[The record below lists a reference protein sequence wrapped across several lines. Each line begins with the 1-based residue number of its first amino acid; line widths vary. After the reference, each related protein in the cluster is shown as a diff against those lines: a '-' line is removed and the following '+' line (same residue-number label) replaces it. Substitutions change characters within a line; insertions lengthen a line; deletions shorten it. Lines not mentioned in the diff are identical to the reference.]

1 MRKRAAKMGYD
12 FDQGEENDDI
22 AIRLEGVTVRYRI
35 FDEKIGGIKEYVE
48 KMFTHKLHHKE
59 FMALNNLNLTIKK
72 GERVGIIGHN
82 GAGKSTL
89 LKVIAR
95 VMKPTEGNIEVNGS
109 IAPLLELGAGFDMD
123 LSGLDNIYLNGSILG
138 KSKRYLDMV
147 KEDII
152 DFAELGDF
160 MYCAVKNYSSGMR
173 AKLGFAVATQV
184 DSDILLVDE
193 VFGVG
198 DENFKRKSKAK
209 MVEMINSGKTVIIV
223 SHDMTQMV
231 DLTDRVI
238 WMDNGEVVD
247 DGEPEAICNKY
258 CAYMLE
264 HQNVVV
270 ETREAR
276 AVKRT
281 PPKEYRKRRMRENN
295 SRISKWAKNTGTLNR
310 ILNDSSLREEI
321 INDRRILREIQNDE
335 IYLER
340 LLGMDRA
347 LELIADNEDILDAL
361 FQKESVKVRLED
373 VSQLMCDQ
381 GKIIGKVKGT
391 IDECIYYRDSGLLY
405 MKGWYMPM
413 DAYTDIRI
421 YMGDHCLGDAQ
432 LHLIRKGVNGNND
445 NLINEFP
452 GWEFIRKVDLL
463 GDTVEVQVF
472 YHDQEVAKDK
482 AMIQMTERK
491 LPVSV
496 EWKSEH
502 KYSQAECWEF
512 FQQHVMKEF
521 SFLSYG
527 TFHRY
532 NELLE
537 ENDGVGWLFR
547 RNYVDKGGTMG
558 FSLQFNRLGLR
569 GPSDTGAGNIVIGG
583 GFGMGLGVDE
593 EKTWYADEKFEKDW
607 ISLCYACEPNQWQR
621 LIKKSLK
628 KIYKPRKAILLYEA
642 AFWSIGISKELNP
655 EKGKVSLGIEE
666 SLTKEKESF
675 YEFFN
680 KLYEGVFRFVQ
691 EDQKLLNSRY
701 AYFDFEKNANKCE
714 YVLRK
719 WLSLLGEFDEIHV
732 LRIPNKEYIYAVES
746 QEDIFLKLKQNQ
758 DQGWELFKTRLG
770 ENRDTNFYEPDD
782 FALTDFFCT
791 SSYLNETGNIKLRKW
806 IKQI

>member
-1 MRKRAAKMGYD
+1 MGYD
-12 FDQGEENDDI
+12 YGQGEENDDI

-48 KMFTHKLHHKE
+48 KMFTHKLHYKE

-95 VMKPTEGNIEVNGS
+95 VMKPTEGAIAVNGS

-123 LSGLDNIYLNGSILG
+123 LSGLENIYLNGSILG
-138 KSKRYLDMV
+138 KSKRYLDTV

-247 DGEPEAICNKY
+247 DGEPEQICNRY

-264 HQNVVV
+264 HQNVLV
-270 ETREAR
+270 ETRAAR
-276 AVKRT
+276 VVEVKPRKELRKHRT
-281 PPKEYRKRRMRENN
+281 RDNTSKV
-295 SRISKWAKNTGTLNR
+295 SKWAKNTGTLNK
-310 ILNDSSLREEI
+310 ILNDQSLRGEI
-321 INDRRILREIQNDE
+321 IYDRRILREIQNDE
-335 IYLER
+335 IYFESLLET
-340 LLGMDRA
+340 DRA
-347 LELIADNEDILDAL
+347 LELIANNQDILEAL
-361 FQKESVKVRLED
+361 FQKESVIARMQD
-373 VSQLMCDQ
+373 ASQLLCEQ
-381 GKIIGKVKGT
+381 GKIIGKVKGA
-391 IDECIYYRDSGLLY
+391 IDECTYYKDQGLFY
-405 MKGWYMPM
+405 IKGWYMPM
-413 DAYTDIRI
+413 DVYTDIRI
-421 YMGDHCLGDAQ
+421 YLGGQCLGDAQ
-432 LHLIRKGVNGNND
+432 LHLVRKGVNKNSD

-452 GWEFIRKVDLL
+452 GWEFIRKVDLQ
-463 GDTVEVQVF
+463 GDEIEVQVF
-472 YHDQEVAKDK
+472 YRDKEVARDTAK
-482 AMIQMTERK
+482 IQITEGK
-491 LPVSV
+491 LPKSV
-496 EWKSEH
+496 EWKAENM
-502 KYSQAECWEF
+502 YSQIECWELYR
-512 FQQHVMKEF
+512 QHVMKEF

-527 TFHRY
+527 TFCRY

-537 ENDGVGWLFR
+537 EYDGIGWLYK
-547 RNYVDKGGTMG
+547 RNYIDKDGTMG

-569 GPSDTGAGNIVIGG
+569 GPSDTGAGNVVIGG
-583 GFGMGLGVDE
+583 GYGLSFGVDE
-593 EKTWYADEKFEKDW
+593 DKAWFADKVFEKDW
-607 ISLCYACEPNQWQR
+607 LSLCYACEPNQWQR
-621 LIKKSLK
+621 LVKKSLK
-628 KIYKPRKAILLYEA
+628 KVYKPRKAILLYEA
-642 AFWSIGISKELNP
+642 AFWGIGISKEINP
-655 EKGKVSLGIEE
+655 GKSKFSLEIEE
-666 SLTKEKESF
+666 SFAKERESF
-675 YEFFN
+675 YDFYN
-680 KLYEGVFRFVQ
+680 KLYEGVFRLVQ
-691 EDQKLLNSRY
+691 EDDQKLLNCRY
-701 AYFDFEKNANKCE
+701 AYFDFEKNVNKCE
-714 YVLRK
+714 SVLRK
-719 WLSLLGEFDEIHV
+719 WLSLLEEFDEIHV
-732 LRIPNKEYIYAVES
+732 LRIPNKEYIYAAVS
-746 QEDIFLKLKQNQ
+746 QEDVFIKLKQNQ
-758 DQGWELFKTRLG
+758 DQGWELFKAKLG
-770 ENRDTNFYEPDD
+770 ESRDIHFYEPDD
-782 FALTDFFCT
+782 FALKDFFCT

>member
-1 MRKRAAKMGYD
+1 MGYD
-12 FDQGEENDDI
+12 FDRGEENDDI

-95 VMKPTEGNIEVNGS
+95 VMKPTEGTLTVNGS

-123 LSGLDNIYLNGSILG
+123 LSGLENIYLNGSILG
-138 KSKRYLDMV
+138 KSKRYLDTV

-152 DFAELGDF
+152 EFAELGDF

-247 DGEPEAICNKY
+247 DGEPEEICNKY

-276 AVKRT
+276 VVKRK
-281 PPKEYRKRRMRENN
+281 PRKEYGKGRLRDNN
-295 SRISKWAKNTGTLNR
+295 SKISKWAKNTGILNK
-310 ILNDSSLREEI
+310 ILNDSSLRGEI
-321 INDRRILREIQNDE
+321 INDRRILREIQYDE
-335 IYLER
+335 IYFER
-340 LLGMDRA
+340 LLGMDHA
-347 LELIADNEDILDAL
+347 LELIAENEDILDAL
-361 FQKESVKVRLED
+361 FQKESVRARLAD
-373 VSQLMCDQ
+373 RSQLLYEQ
-381 GKIIGKVKGT
+381 GKIVGKVKGT
-391 IDECIYYRDSGLLY
+391 IDDCIYYKDRGLLY
-405 MKGWYMPM
+405 IKGWYMPM

-421 YMGDHCLGDAQ
+421 YMGDYCLGDAQ
-432 LHLIRKGVNGNND
+432 LHLIRKGVNRNND
-445 NLINEFP
+445 NLIQEFP
-452 GWEFIRKVDLL
+452 GWEFVQKVDLQ
-463 GDTVEVQVF
+463 GDRVEVRVF
-472 YHDQEVAKDK
+472 SHEQEVAKDS
-482 AMIQMTERK
+482 ARIQMTEGK

-496 EWKSEH
+496 EWKAEN
-502 KYSQAECWEF
+502 KCSQAECWEL

-527 TFHRY
+527 ILCRY

-537 ENDGVGWLFR
+537 ENDGVGWLYR
-547 RNYVDKGGTMG
+547 RNYVDRDGTLG

-569 GPSDTGAGNIVIGG
+569 GPSDTGAGNVVIGG
-583 GFGMGLGVDE
+583 GFGLSFGVDQ
-593 EKTWYADEKFEKDW
+593 EKAWFADGTFDKDW

-621 LIKKSLK
+621 LIKKCLK
-628 KIYKPRKAILLYEA
+628 KVYKPRKAILLYEA
-642 AFWSIGISKELNP
+642 AFWGIGISKEIKP
-655 EKGKVSLGIEE
+655 EKGKASLGIEE
-666 SLTKEKESF
+666 SFAKEKESF

-680 KLYEGVFRFVQ
+680 KLYEGVFRLVNE
-691 EDQKLLNSRY
+691 EDRKLLNSRY

-719 WLSLLGEFDEIHV
+719 WLSLLEEFDEIHV
-732 LRIPNKEYIYAVES
+732 LRIPNKEYIYGVES
-746 QEDIFLKLKQNQ
+746 QEDIFLKLKHNQ

-770 ENRDTNFYEPDD
+770 ESRDIHFYEPDD

-791 SSYLNETGNIKLRKW
+791 SSYLNEAGNAKLRKW